1 MKRLWFAVGV
11 MAVLFT
17 ATLLNS
23 RYLRNFSAGLTD
35 RLVQAEVQAEAGN
48 WEEAGRLTKEA
59 LDVWTSHDMYLYT
72 VLRHSDT
79 DQIHTGFREV
89 QEFINCQEGGEYSA
103 ANARLISQVEL
114 LYAMEQ
120 FNLKN
125 LL

>member
-59 LDVWTSHDMYLYT
+59 LDVWTQPRHVPLYRT
-72 VLRHSDT
+72 PPLRYRPDPYRLSRGPGVH
-79 DQIHTGFREV
+79 QLP
-89 QEFINCQEGGEYSA
+89 GG
-103 ANARLISQVEL
+103 R
-114 LYAMEQ
+114 
-120 FNLKN
+120 
-125 LL
+125 

>member
-1 MKRLWFAVGV
+1 MVRRGGHGRPVY
-11 MAVLFT
+11 
-17 ATLLNS
+17 
-23 RYLRNFSAGLTD
+23 RYPAELPLSQELSAGLTD

-114 LYAMEQ
+114 LYEMEQ

>member
-59 LDVWTSHDMYLYT
+59 LDVCT

-114 LYAMEQ
+114 LYEMEQ

>member
-59 LDVWTSHDMYLYT
+59 SHDMYLYT

-114 LYAMEQ
+114 LYEMEQ

>member
-59 LDVWTSHDMYLYT
+59 LEMCIRDSTW
-72 VLRHSDT
+72 
-79 DQIHTGFREV
+79 G
-89 QEFINCQEGGEYSA
+89 
-103 ANARLISQVEL
+103 ARSS
-114 LYAMEQ
+114 
-120 FNLKN
+120 
-125 LL
+125 